1 MRANKQAFEGM
12 VLPIKELL
20 KNYDEVLRQT
30 EAKRQQEF
38 GGLIAQVQALGQTS
52 EGLKKETAN
61 LVQAL
66 RTPTVKGRWGEMTL
80 KRLVELAG
88 MTEHCD
94 FACKFL
100 WSARTAR

>member
-52 EGLKKETAN
+52 EGL
-61 LVQAL
+61 
-66 RTPTVKGRWGEMTL
+66 RRRRPTSSRRSGRRPSKGRWG
-80 KRLVELAG
+80 R
-88 MTEHCD
+88 
-94 FACKFL
+94 
-100 WSARTAR
+100 